1 MKGLSRAN
9 ERTIEVFARVV
20 LPSGHGLPGADDVGL
35 SARLRTRSEWWDP
48 AMVTRVRSLVGAL
61 EWSSVPIK
69 GRRLSR
75 LSPEDQELWI
85 GRAYRSRFVPLRLAA
100 VALKQLVAL
109 EWGTAPGVES
119 AIGLTADCQGAIPPV
134 EPEPSD
140 YHRPGPAVAGGA
152 IPLRLV
158 QRREAEPPGDPG
170 LETLSWPEITDGF
183 RVTCDAVIVG
193 SGAGG
198 AVVAAELASAG
209 LDVIVV
215 EEGPHMTSEGFT
227 GPVFDRFQR
236 LCRDNG
242 MTQVW
247 GRPPIPLP
255 LGKVVGGTTV
265 VNSGTCFRAPAR
277 VLRAWDA
284 EFGLEVANG
293 ELDEH
298 YTSIENVLN
307 VRPVPW
313 DVLGPNGR
321 VAHEGAMK
329 LGLTGGPLLRNISDC
344 HGCGECAF
352 GCSRDAKQA
361 MHVSYLP
368 RAARS
373 GARILS
379 CARVDRVT
387 HEGGRA
393 TGIRG
398 SLLASDGTKKGSF
411 SIDSARVFV
420 CAGAIHSPALLSVS
434 GIDDPTRLVGRNLR
448 IHPATGVGGFF
459 DHDLSSW
466 RGTLQSYYI
475 DSYFD
480 SHELMFEATTT
491 HPGIGAGSLPGMGA
505 AAMRD
510 LRDLPRL
517 ATLGFY
523 VSDTSAGRVRR
534 LPGGEVVATYR
545 LNDLDAR
552 RMVLGIVKA
561 AEILMAAGASRVY
574 PGVPGIDSISAQSD
588 LDDLRTRHVRAENL
602 RLTAFH
608 PMGTVRS
615 GRDPSASV
623 VDPYGAHHQM
633 SGLWVADASLFPTCV
648 GVNPQMTIMALARRA
663 AHTAAA
669 AG

>member
-1 MKGLSRAN
+1 MKGLSAAN
-9 ERTIEVFARVV
+9 ARTIEAFARVV
-20 LPSGHGLPGADDVGL
+20 LPSGHGLPGADDIEL
-35 SARLRTRSEWWDP
+35 AERLRRRSRWWDP
-48 AMVTRVRSLVGAL
+48 AVSTRVRWLVRVL
-61 EWSSVPIK
+61 EWSPVPAK

-75 LSPEDQELWI
+75 LGPEEQELWI
-85 GRAYRSRFVPLRLAA
+85 GKVYRSRVLPLRLAA

-109 EWGTAPGVES
+109 EWGTAPLVEA
-119 AIGLTADCQGAIPPV
+119 AIGLTTDCEGAIPPA
-134 EPEPSD
+134 EPEPAD
-140 YHRPGPAVAGGA
+140 YHRPGPAVTEGT

-158 QRREAEPPGDPG
+158 ARREAAPPGDPG
-170 LETLSWPEITDGF
+170 LETLSWPEVGDGF
-183 RVTCDAVIVG
+183 HATCDAVIVG

-215 EEGPHMTSEGFT
+215 EEGPHVTSEAFT
-227 GPVFDRFQR
+227 GAVFDRFQR

-284 EFGLEVANG
+284 EFGLDVGDG
-293 ELDEH
+293 ELDDH
-298 YTSIENVLN
+298 YLSAEDALN

-321 VAHEGAMK
+321 IAHQGATK
-329 LGLTGGPLLRNISDC
+329 LGLTGGPLLRNIADC

-368 RAARS
+368 RAARD
-373 GARILS
+373 GARVLS
-379 CARVDRVT
+379 CARVDRIV
-387 HEGGRA
+387 HEDGRA
-393 TGIRG
+393 RG
-398 SLLASDGTKKGSF
+398 VRGTLLASDGERKGSF
-411 SIDSARVFV
+411 TIDSPRVFV

-434 GIDDPTRLVGRNLR
+434 GVDDPSRQVGRNLR

-459 DHDLSSW
+459 DHDLSAW

-491 HPGIGAGSLPGMGA
+491 HPGIGAGSLPGIGA
-505 AAMRD
+505 AAMKD

-545 LNDLDAR
+545 LNEVDAR

-561 AEILMAAGASRVY
+561 AEILMAAGASRIY
-574 PGVPGIDSISAQSD
+574 PGIPGIDSVSAKAD
-588 LDDLRTRHVRAENL
+588 LDELRTRNVRAENL

-608 PMGTVRS
+608 PMGTVRA
-615 GRDPSASV
+615 GRDPASSV
-623 VDPYGAHHQM
+623 VDPYGAHHQIA
-633 SGLWVADASLFPTCV
+633 GLWVADASLFPTCV
-648 GVNPQMTIMALARRA
+648 GVNPQMTIMALARRSAQA
-663 AHTAAA
+663 AV
-669 AG
+669 GMG

>member
-1 MKGLSRAN
+1 VKGLSRAN
-9 ERTIEVFARVV
+9 QRTIEVFARAV
-20 LPSGHGLPGADDVGL
+20 LPSGHGLPGADDVDL
-35 SARLRTRSEWWDP
+35 SARLVDRSRGWDP
-48 AMVTRVRSLVGAL
+48 KIAARVRLLIRAL
-61 EWSSVPIK
+61 EWAPVPTK

-75 LSPEDQELWI
+75 LAPRDQEVWVA
-85 GRAYRSRFVPLRLAA
+85 RAYRARFVPLRLAA
-100 VALKQLVAL
+100 MALRQLVAL
-109 EWGTAPGVES
+109 EWGTAPSVEA
-119 AIGLTADCQGAIPPV
+119 AIGLGSGCEGAIPPD
-134 EPEPSD
+134 EPEPTD
-140 YHRPGPAVAGGA
+140 YLRPGPAVAAGT
-152 IPLRLV
+152 IPLHLV
-158 QRREAEPPGDPG
+158 ARREAGPAETQPFR
-170 LETLSWPEITDGF
+170 TLSWPEVTDGF
-183 RVTCDAVIVG
+183 SASCDAVVVG

-198 AVVAAELASAG
+198 AVVAAELAGAG

-215 EEGPHMTSEGFT
+215 EEGPHVTSESFV

-265 VNSGTCFRAPAR
+265 VNSGTCFRAPER

-284 EFGLEVANG
+284 ENGLGVARG

-298 YTSIENVLN
+298 FASIEDVLN
-307 VRPVPW
+307 VRAVPW
-313 DVLGPNGR
+313 AVLGPNGR
-321 VAHEGAMK
+321 VAHEGATK
-329 LGLTGGPLLRNISDC
+329 LGLTGGPLLRNITDC

-373 GARILS
+373 GARVLS

-393 TGIRG
+393 TGVRG
-398 SLLASDGTKKGSF
+398 ALLSSDGVAKGSF
-411 SIDSARVFV
+411 EIRAARVFV
-420 CAGAIHSPALLSVS
+420 CAGAIHTPALLDASRVP
-434 GIDDPTRLVGRNLR
+434 DPTRLVGRNLR

-475 DSYFD
+475 DAFFD
-480 SHELMFEATTT
+480 SHDLMFEATTT
-491 HPGIGAGSLPGMGA
+491 HPGIGAGSLPGIGA
-505 AAMRD
+505 AAMDD
-510 LRDLPRL
+510 LRELDRL

-545 LNDLDAR
+545 LNELDAS
-552 RMVLGIVKA
+552 RMVMGIVKA
-561 AEILMAAGASRVY
+561 AEILLAAGAKRVY
-574 PGVPGIDSISAQSD
+574 PGLPGIDSIGAAAD
-588 LDDLRTRHVRAENL
+588 LDDLRTRRVRAQNL

-608 PMGTVRS
+608 PMGTVRA
-615 GRDPSASV
+615 GRDPQRSV

-633 SGLWVADASLFPTCV
+633 AGLWVADASLFPSCV

-663 AHTAAA
+663 ARAA
-669 AG
+669 AGPV